1 MSRKKHLFII
11 SITLLCMISMLFV
24 SNVTT
29 RNIYAASGYSFVI
42 LSDYAK
48 TLHIGDEF
56 YLLAVTSS
64 GAAPSFSSSSSSIAS
79 VNSYGKITAK
89 KAGKTTITAKIK
101 GGEASCKI
109 TVSPTVITLG
119 QTSLSLQNGYSKKLT
134 ARVSTGHEITWKSS
148 RTSIA
153 SVDSTGTVTA
163 KKPGSTTITAT
174 ADKTSVICKV
184 TVKAPTVTLS
194 RTSVSLYRTQRQKL
208 TVSSTSRS
216 LPKWKSS
223 KKSVV
228 TVDSSGN
235 LTALRHGTA
244 IITVTV
250 DNVSKTCEVTVKKPV
265 ISFSPSQITLTAGQI
280 YTPSVSVSSGNRPE
294 YKSSNSNI
302 ASVDANGR
310 VTARQTGKAYIYAS
324 EDGTKES
331 LIVTVR

>member
-79 VNSYGKITAK
+79 VNSYGKI
-89 KAGKTTITAKIK
+89 
-101 GGEASCKI
+101 CKI